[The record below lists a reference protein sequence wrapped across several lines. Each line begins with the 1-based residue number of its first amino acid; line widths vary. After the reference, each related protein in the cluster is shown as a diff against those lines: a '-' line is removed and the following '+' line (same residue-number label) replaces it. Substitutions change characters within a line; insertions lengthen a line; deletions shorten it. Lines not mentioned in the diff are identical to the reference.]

1 MFFLN
6 RPSRQNFAIALMITL
21 VCNLVVGYDFPSFP
35 ALNFFYHLFFSPTL
49 FQITPN
55 YMLLINY
62 PILPWFGIMLAGYSC
77 GVLFLKSKEERIK
90 IFIRI
95 SGILISLFILFR
107 TINLWGDPS
116 KWSIQKNGLF
126 TFLSFMNI
134 SKYPPSL
141 LYIFITIGVA
151 FLLLFIAEKYE
162 GKWKEVITVYGSVP
176 MFYYLLH
183 FYIIHIIAQAVFM
196 LQGFTWSDFQFAPF
210 KFGRPEA
217 PSGVGLVYV
226 YLIWIAIVALLYP
239 LCKEYATY
247 KKAHPQNGWLKY
259 L

>member
-1 MFFLN
+1 
-6 RPSRQNFAIALMITL
+6 
-21 VCNLVVGYDFPSFP
+21 
-35 ALNFFYHLFFSPTL
+35 
-49 FQITPN
+49 
-55 YMLLINY
+55 
-62 PILPWFGIMLAGYSC
+62 
-77 GVLFLKSKEERIK
+77 
-90 IFIRI
+90 
-95 SGILISLFILFR
+95 
-107 TINLWGDPS
+107 
-116 KWSIQKNGLF
+116 
-126 TFLSFMNI
+126 
-134 SKYPPSL
+134 
-141 LYIFITIGVA
+141 
-151 FLLLFIAEKYE
+151 
-162 GKWKEVITVYGSVP
+162 

-210 KFGRPEA
+210 KLGRPEA